1 MENLF
6 DKINNFKKSIAS
18 KLPKN
23 ISDKLDLFDNLILK
37 IIDTT
42 NKSNTQ
48 AEISSFISI
57 SGR

>member
-23 ISDKLDLFDNLILK
+23 ISDKLNKAIEDEVAVPPK
-37 IIDTT
+37 IAVIG
-42 NKSNTQ
+42 K
-48 AEISSFISI
+48 AGV
-57 SGR
+57 GRATAFTF